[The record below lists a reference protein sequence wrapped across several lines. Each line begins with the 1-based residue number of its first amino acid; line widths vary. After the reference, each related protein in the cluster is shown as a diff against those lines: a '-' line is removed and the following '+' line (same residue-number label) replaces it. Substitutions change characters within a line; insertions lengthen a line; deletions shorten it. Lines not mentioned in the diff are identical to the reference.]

1 MRRVPTHTHTL
12 SVQTAA
18 TMVEGNSNFWK
29 KRIFTRLDVFFCL
42 WFLVLPDHNCNM
54 IFVKK
59 KKKIIIK
66 EKTKLENIEKYK
78 DENKKTLHDSE
89 LTLVFISSII

>member
-1 MRRVPTHTHTL
+1 MRRVPTHTHTHTL
-12 SVQTAA
+12 SVKTAA

-59 KKKIIIK
+59 KKKDNNK
-66 EKTKLENIEKYK
+66 RKHQTGKYRK
-78 DENKKTLHDSE
+78 
-89 LTLVFISSII
+89 IQR

>member
-1 MRRVPTHTHTL
+1 MRRVPTHTHTHTL
-12 SVQTAA
+12 SVKTAA

-29 KRIFTRLDVFFCL
+29 KRIFTRLDVFFCV

-59 KKKIIIK
+59 KKKDNNK
-66 EKTKLENIEKYK
+66 RKNQTGKYRK
-78 DENKKTLHDSE
+78 
-89 LTLVFISSII
+89 IQR